1 MAIILPNIYQ
11 GFTPSKTQNIG
22 NSLLVPSEDVVLT
35 KLSNV
40 RKKKTQSTSFFTN
53 NSGSIATEYGLIA
66 GIIAIAVFVFLP
78 KVTHVMNEYASSSN
92 CLMQVFD
99 KDSDNLNSDC
109 DKSGANGNST
119 KQGKTKK
126 PNR

>member
-1 MAIILPNIYQ
+1 MPTENIIP
-11 GFTPSKTQNIG
+11 
-22 NSLLVPSEDVVLT
+22 T
-35 KLSNV
+35 KLLQIQ
-40 RKKKTQSTSFFTN
+40 KKKAQPASFFTN

-78 KVTHVMNEYASSSN
+78 KVTDVMNEYASSSN

-126 PNR
+126 TNR